1 MFGRWRC
8 RCRWRWRPRI
18 MNARWWWGGHQ
29 DMYPL
34 GLCYLLQIY
43 RNFNS
48 LQNSKTNSL
57 SSSQEQKKELYSM
70 PKWLQVIEL
79 KSFVNK
85 MGNASGWAIFGKKN
99 KWWRTI
105 INNVVSRR
113 VCEQNGKRWHT
124 RSARTS
130 ANWRKAYS
138 TPVEMVWPC
147 SPETPR
153 GTGA

>member
-1 MFGRWRC
+1 VEVKTKDNEREMVVG
-8 RCRWRWRPRI
+8 
-18 MNARWWWGGHQ
+18 GGHQ

-85 MGNASGWAIFGKKN
+85 MGNASG
-99 KWWRTI
+99 
-105 INNVVSRR
+105 
-113 VCEQNGKRWHT
+113 
-124 RSARTS
+124 
-130 ANWRKAYS
+130 
-138 TPVEMVWPC
+138 
-147 SPETPR
+147 
-153 GTGA
+153 